1 MEKTKRYKLKP
12 MIYSTNSRYSINSTC
27 EILAHD
33 TYCGY
38 EFCIINWGTHPC
50 AYIRIPN
57 DNKLYHFYS
66 DVLEN
71 IILCHGG
78 ITWESN
84 HVNGLPKENKNNKK
98 WLGWDYGHC
107 CDYSPTIN
115 DMGKKWTTEEIF
127 KEIKEVI
134 NRLEKYKAELN

>member
-1 MEKTKRYKLKP
+1 MEKTKKYKLKP
-12 MIYSTNSRYSINSTC
+12 MIYSIKSTC

-38 EFCIINWGTHPC
+38 EFCIINRGTHPC

-71 IILCHGG
+71 VMLCHGG

-84 HVNGLPKENKNNKK
+84 RVNGLPKENKNNKK
-98 WLGWDYGHC
+98 WLGWDYAHC
-107 CDYSPTIN
+107 CDYFPYDFNPN
-115 DMGKKWTTEEIF
+115 DDTCKKWTTEEIF

-134 NRLEKYKAELN
+134 DRLEKYKAELN